1 MINFKDYK
9 SDEVLLINPP
19 MVFREGFRRPSISI
33 PLGFLY
39 VATSLEKY
47 TNKKVVLRDYIG
59 HPKVEINQGRNI
71 GDRSHQE
78 YYVGLSYDEIAQDLK
93 RISIPK
99 VVGISCSYLS
109 HTVETIQEIIN
120 IIKIMSPQSKIV
132 IGGSGMISDIS
143 TFFDNVDMFF
153 FGEGEERFAELLD
166 GKTIDGTKDSNG
178 HSPTG
183 GKTPDYLK
191 GDVLDK
197 HAILDYSLIDIA
209 KYVYINER
217 GVHSRFSTTP
227 RSVSFITTRGCPY
240 TCNYC
245 MIHTVHGYN
254 WRINSIDSIYQNL
267 EVLRNEYEIEHLH
280 IEDDQFALKVPRFI
294 QIIKKIHDLEMTW
307 DPSNGLYT
315 QHLKEED
322 IQMMAKYGAKAI
334 KIAPETGSQR
344 VIDEIIKGKPITIEK
359 MKDVAK
365 WSFNAGLRV
374 TGFLIIGFPQE
385 TTDDIKMT
393 IDFAKELTEKY
404 NVIWTVSLA
413 TPFPGTELRDYC
425 EKNDILTT
433 SNEIEILGSSHQ
445 YKIKHEIFTVEYLTS
460 VAKEIESTWVE
471 ITHEPQVV

>member
-1 MINFKDYK
+1 MINFKEYR

-19 MVFREGFRRPSISI
+19 MIFKEGFRRPSISI

-47 TNKKVVLRDYIG
+47 SNKKVILRDYIG
-59 HPKVEINQGRNI
+59 HPEVEINGRNV
-71 GDRSHQE
+71 GDRSQHE
-78 YYVGLSYDEIAQDLK
+78 YYVGLTYDEIAQDLK

-109 HTVETIQEIIN
+109 HTVETIQAIAN
-120 IIKIMSPQSKIV
+120 IIKEISPQSKIV
-132 IGGSGMISDIS
+132 VGGSGVIEIIHTLFKNIDIYI
-143 TFFDNVDMFF
+143 

-197 HAILDYSLIDIA
+197 HAILDYSLIDIE

-217 GVHSRFSTTP
+217 GVHSRFSITP

-240 TCNYC
+240 TCVYC

-254 WRINSIDSIYQNL
+254 WRINDIDSIFQNL
-267 EVLRNEYEIEHLH
+267 EVLRNEYGIEHLH

-294 QIIKKIHDLEMTW
+294 QIIKKIHDLGMTW

-385 TTDDIKMT
+385 TEDDIKLT

-425 EKNDILTT
+425 EKNDLLTT

-445 YKIKHEIFTVEYLTS
+445 YKIKHEIFTEEYLTS